1 MSYDHVIYEKKGHI
15 AYVTLNR
22 PERMNALDKHSHRE
36 LIEIFDDF
44 AADANAWLA
53 IITGAGDRAFCA
65 GNDLKATAE
74 ASANGEERVD
84 TRSRFGAITRGYNCP
99 KPLIAAVNG
108 VAAGGGFE
116 IALACDLVIATDTAR
131 FALPEPRVGLIA
143 GAGGIHRLS
152 RQIPLKHAM
161 GMLLTGRFVSAQEG
175 HRLGFVNEVVPAAE
189 LMAAAERWARQILE
203 CSPLLVSLTK
213 ESAQAGF
220 GLPDR
225 RGDRRRLAGE
235 DPADACLPGL
245 HRGPEGVLREA
256 QAGLDGTLK
265 GAIADEHQQPQA
277 RSQHRLVV
285 GPRLALRGP

>member
-1 MSYDHVIYEKKGHI
+1 MSYDHVIYEKKGRI

-22 PERMNALDKHSHRE
+22 PERMNALDNHSHRE

-44 AADANAWLA
+44 AADPNAWLA
-53 IITGAGDRAFCA
+53 IIAGAGDRAFCA

-74 ASANGEERVD
+74 ASANGEARVD
-84 TRSRFGAITRGYNCP
+84 TSSRFGAITRGYNCP

-116 IALACDLVIATDTAR
+116 IALACDIVIATDTAR

-175 HRLGFVNEVVPAAE
+175 YRLGFVNEVVPAAE
-189 LMAAAERWARQILE
+189 LMAAAESWASQILA

-213 ESAQAGF
+213 ESAQAGL
-220 GLPDR
+220 GLSVDEAIDADWRERIPRMLASPDYIEGPKAFSESR
-225 RGDRRRLAGE
+225 RPAWSRR
-235 DPADACLPGL
+235 PASDC
-245 HRGPEGVLREA
+245 
-256 QAGLDGTLK
+256 
-265 GAIADEHQQPQA
+265 I
-277 RSQHRLVV
+277 
-285 GPRLALRGP
+285 

>member
-74 ASANGEERVD
+74 ASANGAERVD
-84 TRSRFGAITRGYNCP
+84 TRSRFAAITRGYNCP

-116 IALACDLVIATDTAR
+116 IALACDLVIAADTAR

-189 LMAAAERWARQILE
+189 LMAAAERWA
-203 CSPLLVSLTK
+203 
-213 ESAQAGF
+213 SADPGVLAAARITHQGIGAGR
-220 GLPDR
+220 LRTPHR
-225 RGDRRRLAGE
+225 RGDRRAIGRRGSRG
-235 DPADACLPGL
+235 CLPPRTTSRARRRSPRSASRPG
-245 HRGPEGVLREA
+245 RDAEGR
-256 QAGLDGTLK
+256 DC
-265 GAIADEHQQPQA
+265 
-277 RSQHRLVV
+277 R
-285 GPRLALRGP
+285 

>member
-1 MSYDHVIYEKKGHI
+1 MSYEHVIYEKKGHV

-22 PERMNALDKHSHRE
+22 PERMNALDEHSHRE
-36 LIEIFDDF
+36 LIEIFDEF
-44 AADANAWLA
+44 EADANAWLA
-53 IITGAGDRAFCA
+53 IVTGAGDRAFCA
-65 GNDLKATAE
+65 GGDVK
-74 ASANGEERVD
+74 ERID
-84 TRSRFGAITRGYNCP
+84 TRSRFAAITRGYKCP

-131 FALPEPRVGLIA
+131 FGLPEPRVGLIA

-189 LMAAAERWARQILE
+189 LMAAAERWATQILE

-220 GLPDR
+220 GLPIDEAID
-225 RGDRRRLAGE
+225 GDWQERIPRMLASQDYIEGPKAFSE
-235 DPADACLPGL
+235 KREPAWTG
-245 HRGPEGVLREA
+245 R
-256 QAGLDGTLK
+256 
-265 GAIADEHQQPQA
+265 
-277 RSQHRLVV
+277 
-285 GPRLALRGP
+285 